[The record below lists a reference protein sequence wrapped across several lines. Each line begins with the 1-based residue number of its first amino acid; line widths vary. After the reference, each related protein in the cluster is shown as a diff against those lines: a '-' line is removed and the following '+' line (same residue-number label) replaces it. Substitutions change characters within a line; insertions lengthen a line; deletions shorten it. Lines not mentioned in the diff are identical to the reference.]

1 MTNSTNMKRSLMAVA
16 CTACIAIGA
25 GVSPIHAATFSGK
38 DAGVNG
44 SGARPN
50 SDTAASQFDAAA
62 GALGTINLINFE
74 SLTLGSLSSST
85 SFPKVTILGKANNY
99 ISDGTDFDIPS
110 APVVG
115 FNTTSGGSKFLRTWN
130 FDTVTF
136 KFVDPIQAFG
146 AYITGLGTRRGD
158 VMLQFNDGSSQ
169 SYNLSN
175 ILRNGSVGGASF
187 FGFTEAGKSISSV
200 SFAEMTGN
208 RDDGADLYGIDDV
221 RFVSSS
227 QPIPTPALLPGLMGI
242 GLGVWRKRKGE
253 SAKQEAKV

>member
-1 MTNSTNMKRSLMAVA
+1 MAVA

-25 GVSPIHAATFSGK
+25 GVSPTNAATFSGK

-74 SLTLGSLSSST
+74 SLSPLAYLPTIL
-85 SFPKVTILGKANNY
+85 PRVTILGGNNSF
-99 ISDGTDFDIPS
+99 ISDDAYTDISS

-115 FNTTSGGSKFLRTWN
+115 FNTTSGGSKFLQTWN

-136 KFVDPIQAFG
+136 KFVNPIQAFG
-146 AYITGLGTRRGD
+146 AYITGLGTRSGD
-158 VMLQFNDGSSQ
+158 VMLQFNDGSNQ

-175 ILRNGSVGGASF
+175 ILRNGSPGGASF

-200 SFAEMTGN
+200 TFAEMTGN

-227 QPIPTPALLPGLMGI
+227 QPIPTPALLPGLMGV

-253 SAKQEAKV
+253 SAKQEAKI